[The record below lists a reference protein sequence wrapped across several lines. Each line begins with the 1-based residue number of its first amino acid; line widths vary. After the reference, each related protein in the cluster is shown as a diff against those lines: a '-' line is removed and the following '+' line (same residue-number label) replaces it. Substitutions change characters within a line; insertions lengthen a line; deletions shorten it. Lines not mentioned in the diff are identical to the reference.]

1 MNFLSPGLL
10 FGLLAASI
18 PILIH
23 LLNLRKLKK
32 IDFSTLHF
40 LKLIEKQKVR
50 RVKLIQWL
58 LMALRVLIIAMLVLG
73 FSRPVI
79 QDVRIPG
86 FTSASKTSA
95 VIIIDDSFSME
106 VVDGRGSYFNQV
118 KNGVNLI
125 LSGLKEGDDVSILF
139 TSESYPELAT
149 PSGDFLNLKK
159 IISQVEP
166 GFKTGMLNS
175 AIIKAASI
183 IGESE
188 NLNKELYIFSDF
200 QKSTLGNEKEFTDV
214 SALLD
219 SRVKTRLFNFNSKEV
234 VNSAVTG
241 VKVNNQV
248 FEPGK
253 DISVTATIR
262 NFSED
267 DVNNGLVSLF
277 VNGERGAQKSY
288 NLAAGKITDVTLS
301 ARVEKPG
308 FSEIRVEIDEDDL
321 KADNSRFASIYL
333 PYEFKVVLLGKAS
346 DLKFINAAIEAGSFA
361 GNMQIIRKEIS
372 QTGSLDFNEVNL
384 VIVSGAGGGDLSKLK
399 NYVKQG
405 GGIMLFPGENTTL
418 AEFSTLLSSFG
429 VVAPAELK
437 KDAKALPGKFTSI
450 RFEHPL
456 LREIFQT
463 QYGNSVESPE
473 LFTYFRIPSGSGTD
487 IISLS
492 DGGSF
497 LKETRFGKGKVVTSA
512 AAAVIPS
519 GNFPVIPI
527 FAPLIYRSL
536 FYLASQE
543 PAGEES
549 LIGEQI
555 LIPGKKTGGGS
566 IELAAPGETG
576 YVLQT
581 SANNGGVVFD
591 QTVRPG
597 VYKFTRDGKEID
609 FIPVNLDTV
618 ESNSKQ
624 LSVSEIENY
633 FQTIKIKNEP
643 EFFDPAENFVQK
655 LSESRVGSE
664 LWKLFIIIALTL
676 IAAEMYITWIKKR
689 DRAK

>member
-86 FTSASKTSA
+86 FTSASKTSV
-95 VIIIDDSFSME
+95 VIVIDDSFSME
-106 VVDGRGSYFNQV
+106 VVDGRGSYFNQL

-149 PSGDFLNLKK
+149 PSADFLNLKK

>member
-106 VVDGRGSYFNQV
+106 VVDGRGSYFNQL
-118 KNGVNLI
+118 KNGVNMI
-125 LSGLKEGDDVSILF
+125 LTGLKEGDDVSILF

-418 AEFSTLLSSFG
+418 AEYSTLLSSFG
-429 VVAPAELK
+429 VVAPSEMK

-497 LKETRFGKGKVVTSA
+497 LKETRFGKGRVITSA

-591 QTVRPG
+591 KTVRPG
-597 VYKFTRDGKEID
+597 VYKFMRDGKEID

>member
-95 VIIIDDSFSME
+95 VIVIDDSFSME

>member
-95 VIIIDDSFSME
+95 VIVIDDSFSME
-106 VVDGRGSYFNQV
+106 VVDGRGSYFNQL

-149 PSGDFLNLKK
+149 PSADFLNLKK
-159 IISQVEP
+159 IISQGEP

-253 DISVTATIR
+253 
-262 NFSED
+262 
-267 DVNNGLVSLF
+267 
-277 VNGERGAQKSY
+277 
-288 NLAAGKITDVTLS
+288 
-301 ARVEKPG
+301 
-308 FSEIRVEIDEDDL
+308 
-321 KADNSRFASIYL
+321 
-333 PYEFKVVLLGKAS
+333 
-346 DLKFINAAIEAGSFA
+346 
-361 GNMQIIRKEIS
+361 
-372 QTGSLDFNEVNL
+372 
-384 VIVSGAGGGDLSKLK
+384 
-399 NYVKQG
+399 
-405 GGIMLFPGENTTL
+405 
-418 AEFSTLLSSFG
+418 
-429 VVAPAELK
+429 
-437 KDAKALPGKFTSI
+437 
-450 RFEHPL
+450 
-456 LREIFQT
+456 
-463 QYGNSVESPE
+463 
-473 LFTYFRIPSGSGTD
+473 
-487 IISLS
+487 
-492 DGGSF
+492 
-497 LKETRFGKGKVVTSA
+497 
-512 AAAVIPS
+512 
-519 GNFPVIPI
+519 
-527 FAPLIYRSL
+527 
-536 FYLASQE
+536 
-543 PAGEES
+543 
-549 LIGEQI
+549 
-555 LIPGKKTGGGS
+555 
-566 IELAAPGETG
+566 
-576 YVLQT
+576 
-581 SANNGGVVFD
+581 
-591 QTVRPG
+591 
-597 VYKFTRDGKEID
+597 
-609 FIPVNLDTV
+609 
-618 ESNSKQ
+618 
-624 LSVSEIENY
+624 
-633 FQTIKIKNEP
+633 
-643 EFFDPAENFVQK
+643 
-655 LSESRVGSE
+655 
-664 LWKLFIIIALTL
+664 
-676 IAAEMYITWIKKR
+676 
-689 DRAK
+689 

>member
-95 VIIIDDSFSME
+95 VIVIDDSFSME

-429 VVAPAELK
+429 VVAP
-437 KDAKALPGKFTSI
+437 
-450 RFEHPL
+450 
-456 LREIFQT
+456 
-463 QYGNSVESPE
+463 
-473 LFTYFRIPSGSGTD
+473 
-487 IISLS
+487 
-492 DGGSF
+492 
-497 LKETRFGKGKVVTSA
+497 
-512 AAAVIPS
+512 
-519 GNFPVIPI
+519 
-527 FAPLIYRSL
+527 
-536 FYLASQE
+536 
-543 PAGEES
+543 
-549 LIGEQI
+549 
-555 LIPGKKTGGGS
+555 
-566 IELAAPGETG
+566 
-576 YVLQT
+576 
-581 SANNGGVVFD
+581 
-591 QTVRPG
+591 
-597 VYKFTRDGKEID
+597 
-609 FIPVNLDTV
+609 
-618 ESNSKQ
+618 
-624 LSVSEIENY
+624 
-633 FQTIKIKNEP
+633 
-643 EFFDPAENFVQK
+643 
-655 LSESRVGSE
+655 
-664 LWKLFIIIALTL
+664 
-676 IAAEMYITWIKKR
+676 
-689 DRAK
+689 

>member
-106 VVDGRGSYFNQV
+106 VVDGRGSYFNQL
-118 KNGVNLI
+118 KNGVNMI
-125 LSGLKEGDDVSILF
+125 LTGLKEGDDVSILF

-308 FSEIRVEIDEDDL
+308 FSEIRAEIDEDDL

-418 AEFSTLLSSFG
+418 AEYSTLLSSFG
-429 VVAPAELK
+429 VVAPSEMK

-497 LKETRFGKGKVVTSA
+497 LKETRFGKGRVITSA

-543 PAGEES
+543 PAEKNHS
-549 LIGEQI
+549 S
-555 LIPGKKTGGGS
+555 GS
-566 IELAAPGETG
+566 
-576 YVLQT
+576 
-581 SANNGGVVFD
+581 
-591 QTVRPG
+591 
-597 VYKFTRDGKEID
+597 KF
-609 FIPVNLDTV
+609 
-618 ESNSKQ
+618 
-624 LSVSEIENY
+624 
-633 FQTIKIKNEP
+633 
-643 EFFDPAENFVQK
+643 
-655 LSESRVGSE
+655 
-664 LWKLFIIIALTL
+664 
-676 IAAEMYITWIKKR
+676 
-689 DRAK
+689 